1 MKNKKYFDGGSI
13 LSLLG
18 GATNLIPKDNTAGGA
33 VSGAINGASSL
44 AATGNPYLMG
54 AGALIGGVA
63 GGIQGNKQNMQNQIN
78 PYSDGVN
85 DRNNFLN
92 IMADGGL
99 IEYNTGGT
107 HEQNP
112 LGGIPQGVAPGGQT
126 NTVEEGET
134 RLKDFIFSDRLR
146 VNKSMAKKFN
156 IPDKFIGKSFAD
168 VSKTYN
174 KELETRPN
182 DPFSKKTVDLNMNN
196 LMLANQEVADKKAT
210 NILADGGYLSPS
222 QYSQQM
228 QARDFNPA
236 IPMMEPIVD
245 QLPQQKLDLNTQ
257 LAGMPTT
264 FLGTARKNWPIQDQ
278 NLLNTPN
285 MPDRTS
291 GINPQMVSEGQQ
303 ARGYNQNVENYLRDV
318 GRIVNQSQISG
329 DTRSQDEI
337 TRDIVGDYDKQP
349 LTTVPF
355 PKTFDKGGQIQ
366 HKTNPFLEI
375 KKDPYGR
382 DSALSSILGERPQFK
397 REVIYPKV
405 NGMPPFDMPQPTGPT
420 GKRWTIQDELQY
432 ATTPE
437 DRLMAIQNF
446 SRRAPSE
453 WGYYAKQSGQEIG
466 ANGVPVQDIQG
477 RFAGGVTPEHLQM
490 LYPNIA
496 KQVSP
501 DGSLNWSDSQID
513 LFQKL
518 YNEANYDNMM
528 ELDPNNP
535 TYSAIGGDWLRG
547 KDLEIPPPEIPG
559 KTPDI
564 PPPPTMTTTYG
575 RINLPPTTKTTE
587 KPGTSLKVPNLWP
600 EAGLLSAAPY
610 MGLRPELANPTLM
623 STGYLKPQLTD
634 EMAMR
639 SGIDSANRANI
650 GALTGATGGNSAA
663 LRAGLLGAGS
673 NYMDATS
680 NAFMQGNQANNQA
693 RMAADQFNIQ
703 NQTGV
708 AGNNMGALNQFELE
722 NKQLINNINA
732 KKADEFAN
740 TMSDYVGNASTRRA
754 VRELTDARAKDI
766 FASTG
771 YSQATPETRMQLTS
785 DRTETTKIPGYSTGM
800 PSSQI
805 NFNTEAALHPSSFI
819 QQQNPYDIAGRDI
832 LSKELDG
839 SRLNGINGYQQ
850 ITPGMF
856 DPFAINNTL
865 ANKKI
870 NRPTFEYGGVI
881 KTRRRGLK

>member
-78 PYSDGVN
+78 PYTDGIS

-99 IEYNTGGT
+99 IEYNTGGS
-107 HEQNP
+107 HKESP
-112 LGGIPQGVAPGGQT
+112 LGGIPQGYDDDGNQILT
-126 NTVEEGET
+126 EEKET
-134 RLKDFIFSDRLR
+134 RLGDFVLSDQQKIT
-146 VNKSMAKKFN
+146 KSIAKKHN
-156 IPDKFIGKSFAD
+156 IPDKFIGKSYAD
-168 VSKTYN
+168 VSKVYN
-174 KELETRPN
+174 KELEDRPN
-182 DPFSKKTVDLNMNN
+182 DPYSKKTFDLNMNN

-303 ARGYNQNVENYLRDV
+303 AREYNQNVENYLRDV

-355 PKTFDKGGQIQ
+355 PKTFTDGGPIK
-366 HKTNPFLEI
+366 HAKNPFLEI

-382 DSALSSILGERPQFK
+382 DSALYSIIGERPQFK
-397 REVIYPKV
+397 KEVIYPKV
-405 NGMPPFDMPQPTGPT
+405 NEMPPFDMPQPTGPI
-420 GKRWTIQDELQY
+420 KRGNIGDFYDPSNPSLPFEGYKPANGSDWTRRGYMGNDFKAQNEWVKSQ
-432 ATTPE
+432 TTPDNIKMWLDPE
-437 DRLMAIQNF
+437 
-446 SRRAPSE
+446 SE
-453 WGYYAKQSGQEIG
+453 LNK
-466 ANGVPVQDIQG
+466 GVPWRQDYINIIKQQQPNLYSDLLSG
-477 RFAGGVTPEHLQM
+477 KVPANKLQE
-490 LYPNIA
+490 LY
-496 KQVSP
+496 
-501 DGSLNWSDSQID
+501 
-513 LFQKL
+513 
-518 YNEANYDNMM
+518 
-528 ELDPNNP
+528 
-535 TYSAIGGDWLRG
+535 
-547 KDLEIPPPEIPG
+547 
-559 KTPDI
+559 
-564 PPPPTMTTTYG
+564 
-575 RINLPPTTKTTE
+575 TE
-587 KPGTSLKVPNLWP
+587 KEVGPIQSLVGFPAKNLGSSGNDESLKKIKTKDYGLAPMKNNAPNVGNPGTPPINMKVPNLWP

-610 MGLRPELANPTLM
+610 MGLKPELANPTLM
-623 STGYLKPQLTD
+623 SSGYLKPQLTD
-634 EMAMR
+634 EMTMR
-639 SGIDSANRANI
+639 SGIDSANRANV
-650 GALTGATGGNSAA
+650 GALTGATGGNAAA
-663 LRAGLLGAGS
+663 LRAGLLGSGS
-673 NYMDATS
+673 SYMDATS

-708 AGNNMGALNQFELE
+708 AGNNMGVLNQFELE

-732 KKADEFAN
+732 KKADEFSN

-766 FASTG
+766 FAATG
-771 YSQATPETRMQLTS
+771 YSPATPETRMQLTS

-805 NFNTEAALHPSSFI
+805 NFNTKAALHPSSFI

-832 LSKELDG
+832 LSEALDG
-839 SRLNGINGYQQ
+839 SRLNGINGSQQ

-856 DPFAINNTL
+856 DPFSINNTL

-870 NRPTFEYGGVI
+870 NRPTFEYGGAI